1 MEAIKFVFGEMEL
14 TGEVINRLAA
24 LGYTP
29 ESLKKAIKA
38 HEWKYPSDEPAL
50 YCGTYGKYNKFNVR
64 GMWVNLSTFDNYKDF
79 EAFCLAIHADEA
91 DPELM
96 YQDHTN
102 IPDSLYQESMGEKG
116 FSKIMEYREMC
127 EEYNVFAVDD
137 FLEWLSPEDLE
148 RMPDAYVGVYD
159 SPEDFAVEK
168 ADEDF
173 NLEKMMG
180 NLVDYF
186 DYEAYARDLFINDY
200 HFGSHGTVFAQF

>member
-24 LGYTP
+24 LGCTP

-64 GMWVNLSTFDNYKDF
+64 GMWVNLSTFDSYKDF

-91 DPELM
+91 DPEIM
-96 YQDHTN
+96 YQDFAN
-102 IPDSLYQESMGEKG
+102 MPRSLYHESMGEDG
-116 FSKIMEYREMC
+116 FNNITKYC
-127 EEYNVFAVDD
+127 ELCDDYSVSAVDD
-137 FLEWLSPEDLE
+137 FLEWLSPDDLE

-159 SPEDFAVEK
+159 SPEEFAEEK

-173 NLEKMMG
+173 NLPNMG
-180 NLVDYF
+180 EISQYF
-186 DYEAYARDLFINDY
+186 DYKAYARALFTGNY
-200 HFGSHGTVFAQF
+200 HYGSHGTVFAQF